1 MKNRKKIEVCSL
13 VIIMITAISIMII
26 NPNKVKKIPEE
37 KTNNQENKNPV
48 YQEEIIDEGLLN
60 KQEEIDFSMHTG
72 GNICKIDNQIIF
84 YEKETKTI
92 YSDVNN
98 LTTSIITLEENIEE
112 IYFDG
117 QYIYTFPNY
126 YEGKGIYKIDLQ
138 GNIKKIYEDYA
149 SQIYLTED
157 KIYFVKQIGYDEFNK
172 NPQGTICVMD
182 KNGKNIVELVQEV
195 KNHFF
200 INDGK
205 IYYTTQD
212 RKLCVMNEN
221 GEDSETLVQGRKF
234 VIGVADKYLLYVDYS
249 DKEAKHILNLETKED
264 AIIGYSGT
272 NGKYQGKNYLM
283 CKKMQDDGALEIDF
297 TVFEIKNDG
306 TVKEISKVSDMEA
319 KLKYVKQDKVYLDNE
334 EYLDYDFLSG
344 YRYKI
349 ENSNL
354 EKIEI

>member
-1 MKNRKKIEVCSL
+1 MKNRKKIEVCIL
-13 VIIMITAISIMII
+13 GIIMITAISIMII
-26 NPNKVKKIPEE
+26 NPNKIQKVSEE
-37 KTNNQENKNPV
+37 KQNKQEDNNTTYEEVIDQE
-48 YQEEIIDEGLLN
+48 ILN
-60 KQEEIDFSMHTG
+60 RQEEIDYSMHFG
-72 GNICKIDNQIIF
+72 GTICKIDNQIIF

-92 YSDVNN
+92 YSNINN
-98 LTTSIITLEENIEE
+98 LTTPIITLEENIEE

-126 YEGKGIYKIDLQ
+126 YEGKGIYKIDLKGDVQ
-138 GNIKKIYEDYA
+138 KIYEDYS
-149 SQIYLTED
+149 SQIYLTEN

-182 KNGKNIVELVQEV
+182 KNGENVVELAQEA

-221 GEDSETLVQGRKF
+221 GEDNETLVQGRKF
-234 VIGVADKYLLYVDYS
+234 AICVADKYLLYVDYS

-264 AIIGYSGT
+264 AIIGYYGT
-272 NGKYQGKNYLM
+272 NGRYQGKDYLM
-283 CKKMQDDGALEIDF
+283 CKKMQDDGALETEF
-297 TVFEIKNDG
+297 TVFEIKSDG
-306 TVKEISKVSDMEA
+306 TVKEINKVSDMEA
-319 KLKYVKQDKVYLDNE
+319 KLKYVKQDKVYLDKE
-334 EYLDYDFLSG
+334 EYSDYYFLGG
-344 YRYKI
+344 YGYKI